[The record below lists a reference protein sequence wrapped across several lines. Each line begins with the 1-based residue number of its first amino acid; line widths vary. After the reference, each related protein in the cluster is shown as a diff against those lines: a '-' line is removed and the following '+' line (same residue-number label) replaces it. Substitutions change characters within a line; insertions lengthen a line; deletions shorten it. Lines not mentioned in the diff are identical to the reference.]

1 MVSSYGGCI
10 FWGIFFFFFW
20 GVLVCFA
27 LFFFF
32 PPVFGLLG
40 LGLFCLFL
48 TIYHNGF
55 HFYKSLPTVE
65 LSSSTTSTFLSLY
78 STLKSSIRGCLSTI
92 CLDGT
97 TWRNAEDEE
106 GVEEAAVEWLVG
118 PYAGPCKVSPPYSL
132 KDRQIRKFKQNSL
145 ICFN

>member
-1 MVSSYGGCI
+1 MVSSCGGCI
-10 FWGIFFFFFW
+10 FWGIFFSFFEEFW
-20 GVLVCFA
+20 FA
-27 LFFFF
+27 LLFFFF
-32 PPVFGLLG
+32 FSIWIIGIG
-40 LGLFCLFL
+40 SFCLFL
-48 TIYHNGF
+48 TILPQRFSF